1 MERSD
6 IQLNNRLEAD
16 PDLTLSRPTTNY
28 GMNVMGYVLFYIKA
42 YKNMGMLRKR
52 NVLLWMIFVLCLISF
67 NLNSAIAGE
76 NKKKTEPARQKYV
89 SIDFNDVDIRVF
101 IKFISELTNENFI
114 IDSRVKGNVNILSP
128 GKITVQEAYKVF
140 ESVLEVHGFTAI
152 KSGSITKIIPAPLAR
167 SKDVETR
174 IKNTPGVAE
183 DKIVTQ
189 LIPLKYAD
197 TNEIKKLFLP
207 LVSRGSVILG
217 YAPTNTL
224 IITGVYSNIKR
235 LFKIIHAIDVKDVGR
250 QISVIPVEYA
260 DAVKLEKTLNTLFRA
275 KRTKGRT
282 LNPDQLTKFIA
293 DDRTNSIILLANE
306 FDTAKVKELIR
317 ILDKKVQ
324 KSDAKIHVYY
334 LENAKAEELAKVLQS
349 LSGKGNR
356 SVKGKKIAPIVSDK
370 VKITADKATNSLII
384 MAEKNDYQVLEAVI
398 KKLDIP
404 RPMVYIEALIMEI
417 RDTDNFKLGVEW
429 MAGGS
434 AGKINGKASGIYGG
448 FTSDS
453 TGGIAALPGIDAT
466 TGAISVPGGFS
477 LGVMG
482 NVIKIGNVVF
492 PNLGAAIS
500 ALKKDDKVQIIS
512 TPQIMTMDNE
522 EAKISVGENIPYK
535 TSNGT
540 TSADVNYENF
550 EYKDVGVTLKIT
562 PQISQGRFVRLKI
575 SQKVEKVTSPPSDPR
590 PTTVKRTADTTVVV
604 KDATTVV
611 IGGLIG
617 EDLTSTNYQVP
628 CLGDIPVAGYLFK
641 STSRTGLKTN
651 LYIFITPHII
661 SNPGEA
667 KKIYKKKHDEIL
679 KVKKNDKTIKL
690 YRGIEKKDSK
700 KN

>member
-1 MERSD
+1 MR
-6 IQLNNRLEAD
+6 ILQKNNNF
-16 PDLTLSRPTTNY
+16 SW
-28 GMNVMGYVLFYIKA
+28 I
-42 YKNMGMLRKR
+42 
-52 NVLLWMIFVLCLISF
+52 IFILCLIFF
-67 NLNSAIAGE
+67 NFSSALAKE
-76 NKKKTEPARQKYV
+76 KKKKIEPARQKYV

-114 IDSRVKGNVNILSP
+114 IDRRVKGNVNILSP

-152 KSGSITKIIPAPLAR
+152 KSGSITKIIPASLAK
-167 SKDVETR
+167 SKDVETK
-174 IKNTPGVAE
+174 IKNTSGVSE

-197 TNEIKKLFLP
+197 ANEIKKLFLP

-224 IITGVYSNIKR
+224 IITGVYSNIQR
-235 LFKIIHAIDVKDVGR
+235 LIKIINAIDVKDVGR

-260 DAVKLEKTLNTLFRA
+260 DAVKLEKTLNTLFKAR
-275 KRTKGRT
+275 RIKGKN
-282 LNPDQLTKFIA
+282 LHPDQLIKFIA
-293 DDRTNSIILLANE
+293 DERTNTIIFLANE
-306 FDTAKVKELIR
+306 FNTVKVKELIK

-334 LENAKAEELAKVLQS
+334 LENAKSEELAKVLQS
-349 LSGKGNR
+349 LSANEKT

-370 VKITADKATNSLII
+370 VRITADKATNSLII
-384 MAEKNDYQVLEAVI
+384 MAEKNDYQILEAVI

-404 RPMVYIEALIMEI
+404 RLMVYIEALIMEI
-417 RDTDNFKLGVEW
+417 RDTNDFKLGVEW

-434 AGKINGKASGIYGG
+434 VGKINSKDSGIYGG

-453 TGGIAALPGIDAT
+453 TGGIAALPGIDAA

-482 NVIKIGNVVF
+482 NVIKIGDVIF
-492 PNLGAAIS
+492 PNLGAAIR
-500 ALKKDDKVQIIS
+500 ALKNDDKVQIIS
-512 TPQIMTMDNE
+512 TPQIMTLDNE
-522 EAKISVGENIPYK
+522 EAQISVGENIPYK
-535 TSNGT
+535 ISNGT

-575 SQKVEKVTSPPSDPR
+575 SQKVEKLKSDTGDSH
-590 PTTVKRTADTTVVV
+590 PTTLKRTADTTVVV
-604 KDATTVV
+604 KDAATIV

-617 EDLTSTNYQVP
+617 EDLTSTNYQIP
-628 CLGDIPVAGYLFK
+628 CLGDIPVAGHLFK
-641 STSRTGLKTN
+641 SISRNGVKTN

-661 SNPGEA
+661 ANPAEA
-667 KKIYKKKHDEIL
+667 NKIYKKKHEEIL
-679 KVKKNDKTIKL
+679 KVKEKKKGKTVKL
-690 YRGIEKKDSK
+690 YKDVETQGR
-700 KN
+700 